1 MQWNEHH
8 WEVYPSIADAATS
21 EAQAARFP
29 GAPSEPML
37 MSENPAADKSHAIL
51 QQIEYYLSDKNL
63 VHDKFFCNL
72 LAENDGWVAI
82 APYLLSCNKIKALD
96 TSAQEIEDALQHSSA
111 LEVDRASGRIRRK
124 TPFKPHRDTGQ
135 DKGTGKGK
143 VDKGKGKG
151 SGHSESRAAPVYDRT
166 GPCGYFIAGYCH
178 RGNTCSVQHSIPYAE
193 AIRNEW
199 LHPDDSTMKEALR
212 TAASELLGAREV
224 SAAALFPRV
233 FSQKLRC
240 KPAQTETETDLAD
253 LGFQWG
259 PDPGT
264 VETSAQKPGRWA
276 RRKGAVSQEAAPAP
290 PLSASGAS
298 PSPQGIRYFLVFD
311 LEGKHEI
318 IEFPVLLIDAVAGT
332 EIGRFQRFV
341 RPTKLFEGCPVTDTP
356 AIPFPDVLAEFNS
369 WLSEKTGRRLQDLA
383 GRGMQDVAFVTC
395 GDWDCK
401 HIKTQCGICEV
412 PFPRAFA
419 QWINIKRTY
428 SEAYGGEF
436 RGMKSMLAR
445 LRLLDRD
452 GNPRHGFHHLGM
464 HDVEN
469 IARCLIHLLD
479 SDVVL
484 EINGWLPG

>member
-1 MQWNEHH
+1 
-8 WEVYPSIADAATS
+8 
-21 EAQAARFP
+21 
-29 GAPSEPML
+29 ML
-37 MSENPAADKSHAIL
+37 MSGNRAAGKSHAIL
-51 QQIEYYLSDKNL
+51 KQIEYYLSDQNL
-63 VHDKFFCNL
+63 AHDNFFRNL
-72 LAENDGWVAI
+72 LAENDGWIAI

-96 TSAQEIEDALQHSSA
+96 TSVQEIEDALQQSGE

-124 TPFKPHRDTGQ
+124 TPFQLRRDTGQ

-143 VDKGKGKG
+143 GERGKGKG
-151 SGHSESRAAPVYDRT
+151 SGHAESRAAPVYDRT

-199 LHPDDSTMKEALR
+199 LRPDDSTMKEALR
-212 TAASELLGAREV
+212 TAAAELLGTGV

-240 KPAQTETETDLAD
+240 KPAQTQTQTDLSD
-253 LGFQWG
+253 LGFQWSPD

-264 VETSAQKPGRWA
+264 LGTCASAQRPGRWA
-276 RRKGAVSQEAAPAP
+276 RKKVSLHEAASTP
-290 PLSASGAS
+290 PLSASGA
-298 PSPQGIRYFLVFD
+298 PPQGIRYFLVFD

-318 IEFPVLLIDAVAGT
+318 IEFPVMLIDAVAGT

-356 AIPFPDVLAEFNS
+356 AIPFPDVLAEFNT
-369 WLSEKTGRRLQDLA
+369 WLSEKIGRRLQDLA
-383 GRGMQDVAFVTC
+383 GTEDVAFVTC

-401 HIKTQCGICEV
+401 HIRTQCGICGV
-412 PFPRAFA
+412 PFPRAFS

-484 EINGWLPG
+484 EINGWL